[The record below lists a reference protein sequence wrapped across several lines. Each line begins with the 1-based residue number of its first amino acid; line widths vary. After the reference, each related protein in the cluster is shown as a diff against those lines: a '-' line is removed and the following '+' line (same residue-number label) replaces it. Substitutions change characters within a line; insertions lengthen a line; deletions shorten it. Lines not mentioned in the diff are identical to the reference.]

1 MSKPIQIW
9 KFSDAPEKYRGYF
22 DSDDADW
29 LALIPKERAEE
40 YIPFLEENTPFGPCW
55 VDLIYQ
61 GDGSYLKVGY
71 HA

>member
-29 LALIPKERAEE
+29 LAILPASLADE
-40 YIPFLEENTPFGPCW
+40 YITWLDEPFFGCCA
-55 VDLIYQ
+55 VQNHQLK
-61 GDGSYLKVGY
+61 DGTLLKVGY
-71 HA
+71 HS